1 MKKKLWLSLVTIA
14 SVVLAFLGLGSVNSS
29 PVHAAKKGEKVL
41 VVYFS
46 RTQGVYDGPLKKGNT
61 AQVARFIQQKT
72 NADIYEIVPQK
83 SYPNSYKKTAD
94 VAQQEQKQNARP
106 AIKGTLPDVSKY
118 DTVFIGSPVWWSS
131 YPMVVRTFLDKES
144 GLNGKTL
151 IPFTTAEGS
160 GLADTASIL
169 KKQFPDSKVRKG
181 FTTRGDSVKNH
192 PGKVHKRVNSWLGK
206 LGY

>member
-1 MKKKLWLSLVTIA
+1 MKKRIWLGIA
-14 SVVLAFLGLGSVNSS
+14 LIVSVIAAIFAVGNNRDSNVYASS
-29 PVHAAKKGEKVL
+29 SKKVL

-61 AQVARFIQQKT
+61 AQVAHFIKQKT

-83 SYPNSYKKTAD
+83 SYPSSYKKTAK
-94 VAQQEQKQNARP
+94 VAQREQKEHARP
-106 AIKGTLPDVSKY
+106 AIKGKLPDVSKY

-131 YPMVVRTFLDKES
+131 YPMVVRTFLDKEP

-151 IPFTTAEGS
+151 IPFTTSEGS
-160 GLADTASIL
+160 GLANTSSIL
-169 KKQFPDSKVRKG
+169 KKQFPKSKVRKG
-181 FTTRGDSVKNH
+181 FTARGDSVKNN
-192 PGKVHKRVNSWLGK
+192 PGKVHKRVNSWLDK